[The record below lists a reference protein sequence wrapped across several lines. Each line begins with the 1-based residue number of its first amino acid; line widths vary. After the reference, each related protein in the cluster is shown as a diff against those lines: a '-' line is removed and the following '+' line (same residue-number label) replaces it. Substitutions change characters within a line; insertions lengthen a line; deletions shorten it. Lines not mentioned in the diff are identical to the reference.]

1 VKTAILSIG
10 DELLLGEVVDTN
22 SARIAAR
29 LADAGIATVRK
40 LTVGDD
46 EGAIAAALVEL
57 ARGHDVVIAT
67 GGLGPTD
74 DDVTARAAARATGRR
89 LVLNEEAMG
98 RLRDFFAR
106 LGREMH
112 PANGRQCLLPAKAE
126 LVPNPVGTASGFHLL
141 LDGCLLVF
149 LPGVPAEMA
158 VMLEETV
165 VPLVLAR
172 RGEHPITRTMTLT
185 VFGLSEAEIGARLAD
200 LDRSRPGL
208 ALAYCVEYPLVLV
221 KLRAAGEDEEALT
234 ALLEDG
240 AALVRERLGGHVV
253 AGGGETIDTAVARL
267 FRETGRTLA
276 LAESCTG
283 GLIAGRITAVPGSSG
298 YFLLGAVTYSN
309 DAKVRLLGVSEEL
322 LAEKGAVSAEV
333 AKAMARGARRLA
345 GSDLALAVTGI
356 AGPDGGSPDKPVGT
370 VFIALADRT
379 GCSARGYHFSG
390 DRDRIR
396 TITAVTA
403 MDWLRRRLLAEE
415 NHPGGK

>member
-1 VKTAILSIG
+1 MRTAILSIG

-22 SARIAAR
+22 AARIAAR
-29 LADAGIATVRK
+29 LADVGIATARK

-46 EGAIAAALVEL
+46 EGEIAAVLESL
-57 ARGHDVVIAT
+57 ARGYDVVIAT

-98 RLRDFFAR
+98 RLKEFFVR

-126 LVPNPVGTASGFHLL
+126 LVPNPTGTASGFHLL
-141 LDGCLLVF
+141 LDGCLLIF

-172 RGEHPITRTMTLT
+172 RGEHQITRTTTLA
-185 VFGLSEAEIGARLAD
+185 VFGLSEAEIGTRLSD
-200 LDRSRPGL
+200 MDRSRPDL
-208 ALAYCVEYPLVLV
+208 AVAYCVEYPVVQV
-221 KLRAAGEDEEALT
+221 KLRATGNDEGALAAT
-234 ALLEDG
+234 LEDG

-253 AGGGETIDTAVARL
+253 AGDGESIDTAVARL
-267 FRETGRTLA
+267 FRETGMTLS

-283 GLIAGRITAVPGSSG
+283 GLVAGRITAIPGSSA

-309 DAKVRLLGVSEEL
+309 DAKERLLGVSPEL

-333 AKAMARGARRLA
+333 AKAMARGARKLA

-356 AGPDGGSPDKPVGT
+356 AGPDGGNSDKPVGT
-370 VFIALADRT
+370 VYIALADRA
-379 GCSARGYHFSG
+379 GCSAKGYHFSG
-390 DRDRIR
+390 HRDMIR

-403 MDWLRRRLLAEE
+403 MDWLRRRLLAQ
-415 NHPGGK
+415 